1 MAEPLVSKAL
11 SELGFT
17 PKLRRNKKRTPFITD
32 EGNCVLDCIGL
43 QIGDPHMIATEID
56 AIVGVVE
63 HGLFLDMTD
72 LAFISSGDQIIERT
86 I

>member
-1 MAEPLVSKAL
+1 VYAVTAPDLVTA
-11 SELGFT
+11 
-17 PKLRRNKKRTPFITD
+17 
-32 EGNCVLDCIGL
+32 
-43 QIGDPHMIATEID
+43 ID

-72 LAFISSGDQIIERT
+72 LALISSGDQIIERT

>member
-1 MAEPLVSKAL
+1 VVSTAEPLVSKAL
-11 SELGFT
+11 RELGFT
-17 PKLRRNKKRTPFITD
+17 SKLRPFITD

-43 QIGDPHMIATEID
+43 PIGDRHMIAAEID

-72 LAFISSGDQIIERT
+72 SALISSSDQIIERP